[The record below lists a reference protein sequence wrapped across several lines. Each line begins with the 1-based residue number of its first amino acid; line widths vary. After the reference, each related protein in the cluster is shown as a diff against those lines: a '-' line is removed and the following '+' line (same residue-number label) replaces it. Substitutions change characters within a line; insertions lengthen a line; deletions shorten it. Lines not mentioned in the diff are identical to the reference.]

1 MMRKYV
7 LRFLTG
13 IGALT
18 VLVAI
23 IAGAFLAYRLNHAHP
38 KLPPKFVLQIA
49 LPDHFQEA
57 VTNDPLAI
65 LMEGVQPT
73 FADYLLALSDAAD
86 DPQVVGVVAD
96 LSQTHLGFA
105 QAQELRSVI
114 KKFAANGKFSYAFA
128 DSYGGLEGGNTLY
141 YLASAFDQLWVQP
154 TGYVGLTGLGAEVPF
169 AKGLF
174 DKLGVEPQFGKRYEY
189 KSAPDSLT
197 DSAMGS
203 TQRAEL
209 QNLLGNLNQQLLQGI
224 ADDRGLEVEDLQQTL
239 TQAPFA
245 ADQAVALKLIDNIGY
260 RSDVVAQA
268 ESTEVTD
275 EDTESY
281 QPTEKGQASDS
292 AVKWPMVGLDD
303 YGMRMPVAKDAP
315 IIAVIPA
322 EGMLL
327 RSAGKDGLPGQDEAI
342 AGADRLEQMIGYASE
357 NKAVKAIVIRVDS
370 PGGDIVASDTVWHA
384 VDQAKQ
390 KGKPVVV
397 SMGNYAASGGYYL
410 SLPASK
416 ILASPATITGSI
428 GVFGGKFVIAGLL
441 NKLGVTVEQV
451 KTAPNALLASATTPF
466 SPADRQLFEK
476 SLDRS
481 YEDFASRV
489 AKARHLDAAQLDAV
503 ARGRVWSGQQALE
516 KQLIDGHGGL
526 LEAIDSARQL
536 AGLNLDEAVDV
547 RMYPAPHD
555 PLQLLLQWLA
565 GGRPQAKVELAR
577 VMSAISLQTQGLG
590 GWLNAMLQDTP
601 QAVMPPM
608 RVR

>member
-1 MMRKYV
+1 
-7 LRFLTG
+7 
-13 IGALT
+13 
-18 VLVAI
+18 
-23 IAGAFLAYRLNHAHP
+23 
-38 KLPPKFVLQIA
+38 
-49 LPDHFQEA
+49 
-57 VTNDPLAI
+57 
-65 LMEGVQPT
+65 
-73 FADYLLALSDAAD
+73 
-86 DPQVVGVVAD
+86 
-96 LSQTHLGFA
+96 
-105 QAQELRSVI
+105 
-114 KKFAANGKFSYAFA
+114 
-128 DSYGGLEGGNTLY
+128 
-141 YLASAFDQLWVQP
+141 
-154 TGYVGLTGLGAEVPF
+154 
-169 AKGLF
+169 
-174 DKLGVEPQFGKRYEY
+174 
-189 KSAPDSLT
+189 
-197 DSAMGS
+197 
-203 TQRAEL
+203 
-209 QNLLGNLNQQLLQGI
+209 
-224 ADDRGLEVEDLQQTL
+224 
-239 TQAPFA
+239 
-245 ADQAVALKLIDNIGY
+245 
-260 RSDVVAQA
+260 
-268 ESTEVTD
+268 
-275 EDTESY
+275 
-281 QPTEKGQASDS
+281 
-292 AVKWPMVGLDD
+292 
-303 YGMRMPVAKDAP
+303 
-315 IIAVIPA
+315 
-322 EGMLL
+322 
-327 RSAGKDGLPGQDEAI
+327 
-342 AGADRLEQMIGYASE
+342 LEQMIGYASE

-384 VDQAKQ
+384 LDQAKQ

-577 VMSAISLQTQGLG
+577 VMSAISLQTHGLG